1 MVTLSFLIKGSL
13 KNQSPWVPEN
23 VVTFFCWLVGLQF
36 NSAAKQLIEWD
47 KPPVPGGDAGEG
59 TSAAAQSSAAPK
71 HSDTK
76 KNTKKRHSFTSLT
89 MASKSSQASQNR
101 HSMEISPP
109 VLISS
114 SNPTAAARI
123 SELSGLSCSAPSQV
137 SSPAGKARAQPQQ
150 GSVRQR
156 VCSLAETYRLSELSE
171 GRRGAKAFLTFYGEK
186 WSMGN

>member
-1 MVTLSFLIKGSL
+1 
-13 KNQSPWVPEN
+13 VPN
-23 VVTFFCWLVGLQF
+23 LVVPLALQF
-36 NSAAKQLIEWD
+36 NLAAKQLIEWD
-47 KPPVPGGDAGEG
+47 KPSLPGGDAGQC
-59 TSAAAQSSAAPK
+59 TSVAAQSSTAPK

-89 MASKSSQASQNR
+89 MASKSSHAAQNR

-137 SSPAGKARAQPQQ
+137 SLYDLFMTCLFSWKCMFQTPGN
-150 GSVRQR
+150 GSFPGMQ
-156 VCSLAETYRLSELSE
+156 SLS
-171 GRRGAKAFLTFYGEK
+171 
-186 WSMGN
+186 